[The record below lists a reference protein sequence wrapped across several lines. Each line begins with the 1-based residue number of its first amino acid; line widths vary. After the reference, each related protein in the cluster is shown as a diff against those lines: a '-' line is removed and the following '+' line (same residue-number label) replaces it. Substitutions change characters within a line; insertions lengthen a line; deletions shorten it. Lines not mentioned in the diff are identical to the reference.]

1 MLFFADE
8 LHLSEQKMANLV
20 QLSVKNRLAW
30 SLLLLHRVFAEGTE
44 DGYIGLELSKKDLA
58 SYVGTTYET
67 VYRMLAELADSDAIT
82 VDKKKIF
89 IKNKELL
96 NKLATEKYGE

>member
-1 MLFFADE
+1 
-8 LHLSEQKMANLV
+8 
-20 QLSVKNRLAW
+20 
-30 SLLLLHRVFAEGTE
+30 
-44 DGYIGLELSKKDLA
+44 
-58 SYVGTTYET
+58 
-67 VYRMLAELADSDAIT
+67 MLAELADSDAIT